1 VIARTVVR
9 TPTFVNTVIAGE
21 FPRPRPGE
29 LPRAGTGSS
38 TGGFVASAA
47 ALAAGAAILGA
58 ISLGTRRRR
67 RSQ

>member
-1 VIARTVVR
+1 VI
-9 TPTFVNTVIAGE
+9 GSE

-29 LPRAGTGSS
+29 LPRAGTGTS

-58 ISLGTRRRR
+58 ISLGARRRR
-67 RSQ
+67 RSG